1 MLSFIYSDMD
11 APRYILDKPIPE
23 DIQRFLQRP
32 LQPERPCVDLDD
44 KVPHNVAYPMMI
56 GLTLFILPKMSL
68 K

>member
-1 MLSFIYSDMD
+1 MD

-44 KVPHNVAYPMMI
+44 KMPHNVAYPI
-56 GLTLFILPKMSL
+56 NDDWVPKWFFPHGEQ
-68 K
+68 KEE